1 MATENNSVPPQ
12 PAAAVTPPAPAAEAP
27 VAPRLNQVSL
37 WALITGIASIV
48 LWWIPAPF
56 GVAAIAL
63 GHIGLVK
70 TKGQGGTSRGFAIA
84 GLILGYVWLA
94 LVIVI
99 FGLLALWAMSGGLD
113 TIENIDTGMMN
124 P

>member
-1 MATENNSVPPQ
+1 MATEKKPEAPV
-12 PAAAVTPPAPAAEAP
+12 ATAVTPPVTPTTP
-27 VAPRLNQVSL
+27 VATPLNQVSL

-48 LWWIPAPF
+48 LWWLPIPF
-56 GVAAIAL
+56 GIAAITL

-70 TKGQGGTSRGFAIA
+70 TKGQRGTSRGFAIT
-84 GLILGYVWLA
+84 GLVLGYAWLA
-94 LVIVI
+94 IVLAMI
-99 FGLLALWAMSGGLD
+99 GMLALWAFSGGLD